1 MNKADRFA
9 APDQDP
15 LKKKFLQG
23 TLQEE
28 GEFIIDYQD
37 EVIDRHIDEQKGT
50 LRRLRGFKVQA
61 SGEGFRLDIHFVKYL
76 RFLDMKGKDGVKKDQ
91 LNLYNRVVYGR
102 LNSIANKIQYGYTDD
117 IKALLEKY
125 YGNRKIEV

>member
-28 GEFIIDYQD
+28 GEFIIDFQD
-37 EVIDRHIDEQKGT
+37 EVIDRYLQEHKGT
-50 LRRLRGFKVQA
+50 LRRMRGFKVQP

-76 RFLDMKGKDGVKKDQ
+76 RFHDIQGKEGVPKDQ
-91 LNLYNRVVYGR
+91 LMLYNRLIYGR
-102 LNSIANKIQYGYTDD
+102 LSSIASVIQFGYTDE
-117 IKALLEKY
+117 IKALMAKY
-125 YGNRKIEV
+125 YEPEIQL

>member
-15 LKKKFLQG
+15 LEKKFLQG

-28 GEFIIDYQD
+28 AEFIIDYQD
-37 EVIDRHIDEQKGT
+37 EIIDRYLQEREGT
-50 LRRLRGFKVQA
+50 LRKSRGFKVQA

-76 RFLDMKGKDGVKKDQ
+76 RFIDIKGKSGVAKDQ
-91 LNLYNRVVYGR
+91 LILYNRVVYGR

-117 IKALLEKY
+117 IKALLANY
-125 YGNRKIEV
+125 YGDLKIEL